1 MGSVAELGWKDY
13 EELTRTLVET
23 FARVTGVQT
32 TRLER
37 NVELP
42 GTATVNQ
49 IDVVWEFRDDSGAPF
64 RVLFECRSYASR
76 ITQQALHSWR
86 SVVDDSAASAITT
99 VGVMVTKTGYQSGA
113 QRVAETYGL
122 IICELRAP
130 TAQDLANRVSRVEIT
145 IQPRFPKITDFNLV
159 PTQMLSTSMT
169 VTGPLS
175 EFFIERHD
183 GTTVSVQEL
192 LLDGELSIAGDP
204 PMPAHRVARAFD
216 PPVVLKQLDGPIAL
230 VAEVSATVEEVD
242 SAPIAIVVGALERVA
257 WMVADTINGS
267 HVWFA
272 HDGTIWQ
279 TPS

>member
-1 MGSVAELGWKDY
+1 MASVPELGWKDY

-42 GTATVNQ
+42 GAATVNR
-49 IDVVWEFRDDSGAPF
+49 IDVVWEFRNGSGAPF

-86 SVVDDSAASAITT
+86 SVVDDSASSELTT
-99 VGVMVTKTGYQSGA
+99 VGVMVTTTGYQSGA
-113 QRVAETYGL
+113 QRVAETYGI

-130 TAQDLANRVSRVEIT
+130 TAKDLANRVSRVEIT
-145 IQPRFPKITDFNLV
+145 ILPRFTRITDFNLV

-169 VTGPLS
+169 MSGPLS
-175 EFFIERHD
+175 EFLIEHPD
-183 GTTVSVQEL
+183 GTSVSVQEL

-216 PPVVLKQLDGPIAL
+216 PPLVLKQIDSPIAL
-230 VAEVSATVEEVD
+230 VEEISATVEEVG
-242 SAPIAIVVGALERVA
+242 SEPIAIVVGALERVA

-267 HVWFA
+267 DVWFA
-272 HDGTIWQ
+272 RDGKIWQ